1 DATNVCQP
9 LISVIT
15 RIDYDHTDKLGS
27 SLKEIA
33 REKSG
38 IIKPGKIVISSSQ
51 YVEAYKEI
59 KKIDLYLNI
68 APDNNLLKLIKDN
81 TYYIES
87 LVKIES
93 LNIGTNITKPPYSAT
108 GILEG
113 IEIFIPLKDIINI
126 PEEITRLE
134 KKLLKVKKEL
144 DIVCRKLNNQDFLS
158 KAPVEVIEK
167 EEEKADELKDIK
179 ERLENHLKTL
189 NSE

>member
-1 DATNVCQP
+1 MSNWAFCKPAT
-9 LISVIT
+9 SVI
-15 RIDYDHTDKLGS
+15 
-27 SLKEIA
+27 
-33 REKSG
+33 
-38 IIKPGKIVISSSQ
+38 
-51 YVEAYKEI
+51 
-59 KKIDLYLNI
+59 
-68 APDNNLLKLIKDN
+68 
-81 TYYIES
+81 